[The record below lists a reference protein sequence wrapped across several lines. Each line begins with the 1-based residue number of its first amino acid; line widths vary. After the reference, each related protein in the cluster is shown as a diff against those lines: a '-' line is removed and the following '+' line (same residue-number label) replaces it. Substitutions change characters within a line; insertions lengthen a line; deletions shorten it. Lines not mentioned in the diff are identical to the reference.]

1 MSEVRLIDANKLIE
15 RCKRTPALSNILFG
29 LIDVI
34 NEQKTY
40 EEYKEKK
47 ENSHK
52 TSDDIAFLLVQLYA
66 DYKHHCGCD
75 NYDYAEAVAV
85 AIRMLVD

>member
-15 RCKRTPALSNILFG
+15 RCKGIPAFDNILFG
-29 LIDVI
+29 LIDII
-34 NEQKTY
+34 NEQKTH
-40 EEYKEKK
+40 EEYKE
-47 ENSHK
+47 NSSRK

-66 DYKHHCGCD
+66 DYKHHYGCD
-75 NYDYAEAVAV
+75 NYDYAEAVGV

>member
-15 RCKRTPALSNILFG
+15 RCKGTPAFDNILFG
-29 LIDVI
+29 LIDII
-34 NEQKTY
+34 NEQKTH
-40 EEYKEKK
+40 EEYKE
-47 ENSHK
+47 NSSRK

-66 DYKHHCGCD
+66 DYKHHYGRD
-75 NYDYAEAVAV
+75 NYDYAEAVGV